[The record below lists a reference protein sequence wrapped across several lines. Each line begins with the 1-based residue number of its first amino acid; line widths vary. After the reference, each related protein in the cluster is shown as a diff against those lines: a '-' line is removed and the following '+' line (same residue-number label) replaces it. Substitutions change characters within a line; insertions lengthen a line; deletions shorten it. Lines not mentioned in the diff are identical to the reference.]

1 MSFYCHAILK
11 SNSWQNYVFRICRS
25 NLNNEREK
33 HNVCCRFNFWCYE
46 THGIICQ
53 CTFIAMSFLLFFFV
67 ESLYFYPKLFS
78 FIRKVSNFY
87 LKGEKR
93 KHNNNHLPYF
103 PFIRRHFQCGQCL
116 RGHLSVTHNYIVI
129 YQLLSCIMIS
139 VDFCQNINHCLV

>member
-1 MSFYCHAILK
+1 MLPIRLPMLRNPWHNMSMHFYCH
-11 SNSWQNYVFRICRS
+11 VF
-25 NLNNEREK
+25 
-33 HNVCCRFNFWCYE
+33 FYF
-46 THGIICQ
+46 
-53 CTFIAMSFLLFFFV
+53 FFFV

-129 YQLLSCIMIS
+129 YQLLSCTMIS
-139 VDFCQNINHCLV
+139 VDFSQSINHRLVLEYHIEIFIYLA

>member
-1 MSFYCHAILK
+1 MLPIRLLMLRYVWNNMSMHFYRH
-11 SNSWQNYVFRICRS
+11 VF
-25 NLNNEREK
+25 
-33 HNVCCRFNFWCYE
+33 F
-46 THGIICQ
+46 
-53 CTFIAMSFLLFFFV
+53 TFFFFV

-129 YQLLSCIMIS
+129 YQLLSCTMIS
-139 VDFCQNINHCLV
+139 ADFSQNINHCLVLEYHI

>member
-1 MSFYCHAILK
+1 MLPIRLLMLRNPWHNMSMHFYCH
-11 SNSWQNYVFRICRS
+11 VF
-25 NLNNEREK
+25 
-33 HNVCCRFNFWCYE
+33 F
-46 THGIICQ
+46 
-53 CTFIAMSFLLFFFV
+53 TFFFFV

-129 YQLLSCIMIS
+129 YQLFSCTMIS
-139 VDFCQNINHCLV
+139 VDFSQNINHCLVLEYHIQKIQVVKCDASNQL

>member
-1 MSFYCHAILK
+1 MLPIRLLMLRYVWNNMSMHFYRH
-11 SNSWQNYVFRICRS
+11 VF
-25 NLNNEREK
+25 
-33 HNVCCRFNFWCYE
+33 F
-46 THGIICQ
+46 T
-53 CTFIAMSFLLFFFV
+53 LFFFV

-129 YQLLSCIMIS
+129 YQLLSCTMIS
-139 VDFCQNINHCLV
+139 VGFSQNINHCLVLEYHIEILQAVIVWNWFT

>member
-1 MSFYCHAILK
+1 MDNECY
-11 SNSWQNYVFRICRS
+11 RS
-25 NLNNEREK
+25 DYR
-33 HNVCCRFNFWCYE
+33 CYE
-46 THGIICQ
+46 IHGIICQ

-129 YQLLSCIMIS
+129 YQLLSCTMIS
-139 VDFCQNINHCLV
+139 VDFSQNINHCLVLEYHIEILQAGVRLINYES